1 MLLLYFYLCKCIKF
15 ENKAIFVM
23 SFSQSVENLRC
34 IYIYYIDWF
43 SDMLFKLRL
52 AFALQ
57 WTREAKIIIAKVV
70 QIAYCYLLSFGS
82 FLKKF
87 FFTFVLLFFVFVFLI
102 NASFRDC
109 SFRW

>member
-43 SDMLFKLRL
+43 SDMLSKLRL

-57 WTREAKIIIAKVV
+57 
-70 QIAYCYLLSFGS
+70 
-82 FLKKF
+82 
-87 FFTFVLLFFVFVFLI
+87 
-102 NASFRDC
+102 
-109 SFRW
+109 

>member
-57 WTREAKIIIAKVV
+57 WIREVKIIIAKVV
-70 QIAYCYLLSFGS
+70 QIAYCYLLSEH
-82 FLKKF
+82 F
-87 FFTFVLLFFVFVFLI
+87 FFGVFYFIFLFSFCFRLI
-102 NASFRDC
+102 ASTKW
-109 SFRW
+109 SFCVSDKC